1 MGPTASPLLETDPP
15 PAFSNQ
21 LRIRFFAAMDF
32 RHEHAFEQDHLVVGS
47 LTAACSNARA

>member
-1 MGPTASPLLETDPP
+1 MSPGSGSHRADV
-15 PAFSNQ
+15 SNL

-32 RHEHAFEQDHLVVGS
+32 AHEHAFDQDRLVVGL